1 MGCYLRNWCYNNC
14 IILNER
20 EDRYMVHIITDS
32 AADLE
37 PQEYEKLGVTCIPLR
52 VAFGDQEYQEI
63 IDLRKDRFYEL
74 LLGSEEFPK
83 TSQAAPAVLEG
94 LFERA
99 KAEGGEAVYITLS
112 SALSGTYQTAQ
123 MVREDVEHPG
133 NFVFDSRNATGGQ
146 RMLVEYACR
155 LRDEGKSAAQ
165 IVDGLESIR
174 DRIELYAVVNTLE
187 YLHKGGRISHA
198 VYTLGNLAQ
207 IKPIIA
213 VDTEGKVTLPGK
225 VMGMRKGMDFL
236 CKRLAAR
243 KPDGDHPLYVM
254 YTNNRAVAETLAQ
267 RLAVGGWE
275 IPDERII
282 QVGAAIGAH
291 VGPDACGIVY
301 VGE

>member
-1 MGCYLRNWCYNNC
+1 
-14 IILNER
+14 
-20 EDRYMVHIITDS
+20 MVQIITDS

-52 VAFGDQEYQEI
+52 VAFGDREYQENV
-63 IDLRKDRFYEL
+63 DLSKDLFYEL
-74 LLGSEEFPK
+74 LLGSEVFPK
-83 TSQAAPAVLEG
+83 TSQASPAVLEE

-99 KAEGGEAVYITLS
+99 KAAGDEAIYITLS
-112 SALSGTYQTAQ
+112 SALSGTYQTAC
-123 MVREDVEHPG
+123 MVREDVEYPG
-133 NFVFDSRNATGGQ
+133 NYVFDSRNATGGQ
-146 RMLVEYACR
+146 RMLVEYACQ
-155 LRDEGKSAAQ
+155 LRDQGKNAAE
-165 IVDGLESIR
+165 ILAGLEAIR

-207 IKPIIA
+207 IKPIIS
-213 VDTEGKVTLPGK
+213 VDPEGRVALPGK

-236 CKRLAAR
+236 GKRLGTR
-243 KPDGDHPLYVM
+243 KPDGEHPLYVM

-267 RLAVGGWE
+267 RLEALDWKVA
-275 IPDERII
+275 RII

>member
-1 MGCYLRNWCYNNC
+1 
-14 IILNER
+14 
-20 EDRYMVHIITDS
+20 MVQIITDS

-52 VAFGDQEYQEI
+52 VAFGDREYQENV
-63 IDLRKDRFYEL
+63 DLSKDLFYEL
-74 LLGSEEFPK
+74 LLGSEVFPK
-83 TSQAAPAVLEG
+83 TSQASPAVLEE

-99 KAEGGEAVYITLS
+99 KAAGDEAIYITLS
-112 SALSGTYQTAQ
+112 SALSGTYQTAC
-123 MVREDVEHPG
+123 MVREDVEYPG
-133 NFVFDSRNATGGQ
+133 NYVFDSRNATGGQ
-146 RMLVEYACR
+146 RMLVEYACQ
-155 LRDEGKSAAQ
+155 LRDQGKNAAE
-165 IVDGLESIR
+165 IVSGLEAIR

-207 IKPIIA
+207 IKPIIS
-213 VDTEGKVTLPGK
+213 VDPEGRVALPGK

-236 CKRLAAR
+236 GKRLGTR
-243 KPDGDHPLYVM
+243 KPDGEHPLYVM

-267 RLAVGGWE
+267 RLEALDWKVA
-275 IPDERII
+275 RII

>member
-1 MGCYLRNWCYNNC
+1 
-14 IILNER
+14 
-20 EDRYMVHIITDS
+20 MVRIITDS

-37 PQEYEKLGVTCIPLR
+37 PREYEKLGVACIPLR
-52 VAFGDQEYQEI
+52 VAFGDSEYQENV
-63 IDLRKDRFYEL
+63 DLGKDRFYEL
-74 LLGSEEFPK
+74 LLGTGEFPK
-83 TSQAAPAVLEG
+83 TSQASPHVLAD
-94 LFERA
+94 LFEEARA
-99 KAEGGEAVYITLS
+99 AGDEAIYITLS
-112 SALSGTYQTAQ
+112 STLSGTYQTAL
-123 MVREDVEHPG
+123 MVQEDAEYPG
-133 NFVFDSRNATGGQ
+133 AHVFDSRNATGGQ
-146 RMLVEYACR
+146 RMIVEYACR
-155 LRDEGKSAAQ
+155 LRDEGKTADE
-165 IVDGLESIR
+165 IVAGLESIR

-213 VDTEGKVTLPGK
+213 VDPEGRVALPGK

-236 CKRLAAR
+236 GKRLSAR

-254 YTNNRAVAETLAQ
+254 YTNNRSVGEQLAQ
-267 RLAVGGWE
+267 RLASIGWE